1 MRKSFKFNVLTEYV
15 GIQFRGLPTKKK
27 KTWKIPGNSRSIDSC
42 INITRKQLWK
52 RSGGWETLVASFPSY
67 LIFLLLSVVYCVL
80 VCGSFF
86 LFLFS
91 PGIGMEMR
99 EILFQSLQ
107 TFRSNLLYTIY
118 YMPSPKAR
126 SRSFFF
132 VYFLFCYFFC
142 LFFFCSCLPGPLF
155 FFSFFVSLL
164 FVCGPPD
171 DRLGGVIGSV
181 VPARVLYRI
190 VEDLLPPV

>member
-1 MRKSFKFNVLTEYV
+1 M
-15 GIQFRGLPTKKK
+15 
-27 KTWKIPGNSRSIDSC
+27 
-42 INITRKQLWK
+42 
-52 RSGGWETLVASFPSY
+52 VASFPSY

-132 VYFLFCYFFC
+132 VYFLFCYFFVC
-142 LFFFCSCLPGPLF
+142 
-155 FFSFFVSLL
+155 FSFFFVFLGLSFFFLFLPSFLFCLCVGRLMTVLVASLAL
-164 FVCGPPD
+164 SFRPVCFIGLSKTFCLQYRQKVFSCLRWMD
-171 DRLGGVIGSV
+171 ILG
-181 VPARVLYRI
+181 
-190 VEDLLPPV
+190 VESRSELKGK

>member
-1 MRKSFKFNVLTEYV
+1 
-15 GIQFRGLPTKKK
+15 
-27 KTWKIPGNSRSIDSC
+27 
-42 INITRKQLWK
+42 
-52 RSGGWETLVASFPSY
+52 
-67 LIFLLLSVVYCVL
+67 L

-132 VYFLFCYFFC
+132 VYFLFCYFFLFVFVLFLC
-142 LFFFCSCLPGPLF
+142 YWAFILFILFFFLR
-155 FFSFFVSLL
+155 FSF
-164 FVCGPPD
+164 VCVWAAWWPSWWRHGLCRSGPCALSDCRRPFASSIGKRSFAVWD
-171 DRLGGVIGSV
+171 GWIFGGRKSI
-181 VPARVLYRI
+181 RV
-190 VEDLLPPV
+190 